1 MHLTSGCACILDA
14 LSLRTRRIIPD
25 VRGPIPEITG
35 IPMVSLTPRP
45 LWCEFY
51 RELAADVHIYLY
63 RGRDGIKCGKVN
75 NASGWRAR
83 SARLFALAGTWRGQ
97 TG

>member
-1 MHLTSGCACILDA
+1 MRLHSGRPLASNA
-14 LSLRTRRIIPD
+14 ANNSGRN
-25 VRGPIPEITG
+25 RGPIPEITG
-35 IPMVSLTPRP
+35 IPMVSLTPSP

-51 RELAADVHIYLY
+51 RELAADVHVYLY

-83 SARLFALAGTWRGQ
+83 SARLFALAGTPRGQ